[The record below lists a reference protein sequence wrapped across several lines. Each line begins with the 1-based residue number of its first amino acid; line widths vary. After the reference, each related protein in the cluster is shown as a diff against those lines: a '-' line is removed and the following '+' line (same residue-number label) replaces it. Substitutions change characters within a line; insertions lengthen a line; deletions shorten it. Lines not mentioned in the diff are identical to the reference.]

1 MKETIYNLQFK
12 SLKLGL
18 TMKYLYK
25 IFLAGIISIVLI
37 FQCNAQV
44 VSTLN
49 NGLPNNGGIA
59 VDNDGN
65 IYAANFNGSVVWK
78 VTPEGSA
85 TIFASGFQTPSGNYI
100 DSEGNLYQSNYRDQA
115 NPTALTTIDKITP
128 NGVKSVFATGMNGPV
143 GITIDSLGN
152 LFVAMCNI
160 NSVYKITSGGV
171 VSMFATS
178 NLFACPNGITF
189 DDEGNLYVCNFS
201 NGDVLKITTGG
212 VVSLLATLPGA
223 NNGHLDYLDGFLY
236 VAARGANQIYKVSLT
251 GEVTLFA
258 GTGQQAVIDGPALK
272 AAFSLPNA
280 ITFSPTANAFYTN
293 GSASVIRKIQ
303 LETTG
308 LNQLDGLNPAA
319 IRLEQNYPNPFNP
332 MTKISYSIP
341 QSSYVT
347 LIVYD
352 VLGNEIAS
360 LVNEE
365 KVVGIYEVEFSAI
378 GGSDSGGNA
387 YVLPS
392 GIYFYKLQT
401 GFFVDS
407 KKMILLK

>member
-1 MKETIYNLQFK
+1 MKN
-12 SLKLGL
+12 
-18 TMKYLYK
+18 LYK
-25 IFLAGIISIVLI
+25 IFLAAIISTVLI
-37 FQCNAQV
+37 FQSNAQV

-65 IYAANFNGSVVWK
+65 IFAANFNGSVVWK
-78 VTPEGSA
+78 VTPEGNA

-100 DSEGNLYQSNYRDQA
+100 DAEGNLYQSNYRDQA
-115 NPTALTTIDKITP
+115 NPSAQTTIDKITP
-128 NGVKSVFATGMNGPV
+128 DGVKSVFASGMNGPV

-171 VSMFATS
+171 VSTFASS

-201 NGDVLKITTGG
+201 NGAVLKITSGG
-212 VVSLLATLPGA
+212 VVSLLATLPGE

-258 GTGQQAVIDGPALK
+258 GTGQQAVIDGPALQ

-280 ITFSPTANAFYTN
+280 VTFSPTANAFYTN
-293 GSASVIRKIQ
+293 GSAGVIRKIQ
-303 LETTG
+303 LEVTG
-308 LNQLDGLNPAA
+308 LNELNGLNPST

-332 MTKISYSIP
+332 TTKISYSIP
-341 QSSYVT
+341 QSSNVT
-347 LIVYD
+347 LKVNN
-352 VLGNEIAS
+352 VLGSEVAT

-365 KVVGIYEVEFSAI
+365 KAAGRYKVEFDAT
-378 GGSDSGGNA
+378 A
-387 YVLPS
+387 LPS
-392 GIYFYKLQT
+392 GIYFYQLQAGDYT
-401 GFFVDS
+401 NT
-407 KKMILLK
+407 KKMILMK